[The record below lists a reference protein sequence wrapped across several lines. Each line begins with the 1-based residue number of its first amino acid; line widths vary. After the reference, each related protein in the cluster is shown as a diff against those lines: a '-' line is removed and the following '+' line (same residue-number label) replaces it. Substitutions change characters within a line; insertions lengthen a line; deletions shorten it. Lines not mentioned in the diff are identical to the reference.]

1 MREMLQDIVEKR
13 FLSINE
19 SGKEGW
25 KILLLVLKRGFLEQ
39 AGGPMCLGTQ
49 FKWKIFLRFCVRFM
63 TITN

>member
-19 SGKEGW
+19 PGKEGW

-39 AGGPMCLGTQ
+39 AGGLWAECPAVEILSWISDLAAQ
-49 FKWKIFLRFCVRFM
+49 LS
-63 TITN
+63 